1 MLLSEPQRAECID
14 QIRRFPNELRV
25 AIQGLTPDQ
34 LTARPLPGEWS
45 VAQNVHH
52 LADSHMNSFIRLKLV
67 LTEQTPTIRPYDQ
80 DAWAELVDA
89 NEADVELSLRL
100 LDGLHARWSKLFA
113 ALSLEQ
119 RARPGLHPESGP
131 ISPDTLLRDYADHC
145 QAHLNQ
151 IARTRAA
158 L

>member
-1 MLLSEPQRAECID
+1 MHLNETQRANCID
-14 QIRRFPNELRV
+14 QIRRLPSDLRI
-25 AIQGLTPDQ
+25 AIQGLTPEQ

-52 LADSHMNSFIRLKLV
+52 LADSHMNSFVRLKLV
-67 LTEQTPTIRPYDQ
+67 LTEDNPTIRPYDQ
-80 DAWAELVDA
+80 NAWAELVDA
-89 NEADVELSLRL
+89 NEADVDVSLRL

-113 ALSLEQ
+113 SLTPEQ
-119 RARPGLHPESGP
+119 RERPGLHPDNGP
-131 ISPDTLLRDYADHC
+131 ISPDTLLHDYADHC
-145 QAHLNQ
+145 AAHLDQ